1 MRVLVAEDDPIA
13 QELIRSF
20 LEGEGYQVTVASC
33 GEEAWERY
41 QASPA
46 RFVITDWKM
55 PGVSGLELCRRI
67 REENNGS
74 YTYVVMLTANHE
86 KGHFISGLAAGADDF
101 VTKPFDP
108 AELRIRMK
116 SGARVLELEDKLEE
130 KIAEIKHSR
139 EATEAAHQKLQEELD
154 AAADVQ
160 RALLPTDLANSDGI
174 DFAWSFEPSIQ
185 LGGDAFNIFR
195 LAEDRFGF
203 TFVDV
208 CGHGLKSALL
218 AVTVQ
223 HVIDPR
229 YRHTSLLWADSA
241 TDPKHLVVPPTEVL
255 SRLNTQFQMDMET
268 AQYFS
273 MLYGLLEADTGRIQY
288 STAGHPPPILIPA
301 AGDIRQLEGTGFP
314 IGIAPTAD
322 YDHYEMKLEPGDRL
336 LFFSDGLTEVAN
348 EQREEAGTERV
359 IGWINEGRML
369 GVNEV
374 VRLLAENVRDWAAAG
389 VPGDDVSI
397 LLVEYTGTEFRTA
410 NPSSAPLTRSS

>member
-13 QELIRSF
+13 QELIRAF
-20 LEGEGYQVTVASC
+20 LEVEGYEVTVASC

-41 QASPA
+41 RISPT

-67 REENNGS
+67 REESHGR

-130 KIAEIKHSR
+130 QIDEIKQSR
-139 EATEAAHQKLQEELD
+139 VAVEAAHHKLQEELS

-160 RALLPTDLANSDGI
+160 RALLPKDLPETNDI
-174 DFAWSFEPSIQ
+174 RFAWSFEPSIQ
-185 LGGDAFNIFR
+185 LGGDAFNVFK
-195 LAEDRFGF
+195 LADNRYGF
-203 TFVDV
+203 TFIDV

-229 YRHTSLLWADSA
+229 YRHTPLLWADSA

-255 SRLNTQFQMDMET
+255 ARLNSQFQMDMET

-273 MLYGLLEADTGRIQY
+273 MLYGVLESDTGKIQY
-288 STAGHPPPILIPA
+288 STAGHPPPILVSA
-301 AGDIRQLEGTGFP
+301 DGQIRQLEGTGFP
-314 IGIAPTAD
+314 IGIAPVAD
-322 YDHYEMKLEPGDRL
+322 YDLHELHLATGDRL

-348 EQREEAGTERV
+348 EQKEEAGPERV
-359 IGWINEGRML
+359 LEWLHEGIDL
-369 GVNEV
+369 GVDELV
-374 VRLLAENVRDWAAAG
+374 KMLAQNVTAWAADG
-389 VPGDDVSI
+389 IPNDDVSI
-397 LLVEYTGTEFRTA
+397 LMVEFTGNGFVSA
-410 NPSSAPLTRSS
+410 SQVSPVSSVQR

>member
-13 QELIRSF
+13 QELIRAF
-20 LEGEGYQVTVASC
+20 LEVEGYEVTVASC

-41 QASPA
+41 RISPT

-67 REENNGS
+67 REESHGR

-130 KIAEIKHSR
+130 QIDEIKQSR
-139 EATEAAHQKLQEELD
+139 VAVEAAHHKLQEELS

-160 RALLPTDLANSDGI
+160 RALLPKDLPETNDI
-174 DFAWSFEPSIQ
+174 RFAWSFEPSIQ
-185 LGGDAFNIFR
+185 LGGDAFNVFK
-195 LAEDRFGF
+195 LADNRYGF
-203 TFVDV
+203 TFIDV

-229 YRHTSLLWADSA
+229 YRHTPLLWADSA

-255 SRLNTQFQMDMET
+255 ARLNSQFQMDMET

-273 MLYGLLEADTGRIQY
+273 MLYGVLESDTGKIQY
-288 STAGHPPPILIPA
+288 STAGHPPPILVSA
-301 AGDIRQLEGTGFP
+301 DGQIRQLEGTGFP
-314 IGIAPTAD
+314 IGIAPVAD
-322 YDHYEMKLEPGDRL
+322 YDLHELHLATGDRL

-348 EQREEAGTERV
+348 EQKEEAGPERV
-359 IGWINEGRML
+359 LEWLHEGIDL
-369 GVNEV
+369 GVDELV
-374 VRLLAENVRDWAAAG
+374 KMLAQNVTAWAADG
-389 VPGDDVSI
+389 IPNDDVSI
-397 LLVEYTGTEFRTA
+397 LMVEFTGNGFVSA
-410 NPSSAPLTRSS
+410 SQVSPCSSVQR

>member
-13 QELIRSF
+13 QELIRAF
-20 LEGEGYQVTVASC
+20 LEGEGYEVTVASC

-41 QASPA
+41 KISPT

-67 REENNGS
+67 REESDGR

-130 KIAEIKHSR
+130 QIDEIQQSR
-139 EATEAAHQKLQEELD
+139 VAVEAAHHKLQEELN

-160 RALLPTDLANSDGI
+160 RALLPKDLPEAQDI
-174 DFAWSFEPSIQ
+174 KFAWSFEPSIQ
-185 LGGDAFNIFR
+185 LGGDAFNVFK
-195 LAEDRFGF
+195 LADSRYGF
-203 TFVDV
+203 TFIDV

-229 YRHTSLLWADSA
+229 YRHTPLLWADSA

-255 SRLNTQFQMDMET
+255 ARLNSQFQMDMET

-273 MLYGLLEADTGRIQY
+273 MLYGVLESDTGRIQY
-288 STAGHPPPILIPA
+288 STAGHPPPILVTA
-301 AGDIRQLEGTGFP
+301 NGEIRQLEGTGFP
-314 IGIAPTAD
+314 IGIAPVAD
-322 YDHYEMKLEPGDRL
+322 YDLHELHLGAGDRL

-348 EQREEAGTERV
+348 EQKEEAGPERV
-359 IGWINEGRML
+359 LGWIREGINL
-369 GVNEV
+369 GVDELV
-374 VRLLAENVRDWAAAG
+374 KLLAQNVTAWAADG
-389 VPGDDVSI
+389 IPNDDVSI
-397 LLVEYTGTEFRTA
+397 LMVEYTGQEFVSASQLSPTA
-410 NPSSAPLTRSS
+410 SLQR

>member
-13 QELIRSF
+13 QELIRAF
-20 LEGEGYQVTVASC
+20 LELEGYEVTVASC

-41 QASPA
+41 RISPT

-67 REENNGS
+67 REESHGR

-130 KIAEIKHSR
+130 QIDEIKQSR
-139 EATEAAHQKLQEELD
+139 VAVEAAHHKLQEELN

-160 RALLPTDLANSDGI
+160 RALLPKDLPETNDI
-174 DFAWSFEPSIQ
+174 KFAWSFEPSIQ
-185 LGGDAFNIFR
+185 LGGDAFNVFK
-195 LAEDRFGF
+195 LADNRYGF
-203 TFVDV
+203 TFIDV

-229 YRHTSLLWADSA
+229 YRHTPLLWADSA

-255 SRLNTQFQMDMET
+255 ARLNSQFQMDMET

-273 MLYGLLEADTGRIQY
+273 MLYGVLESDTGKIQY
-288 STAGHPPPILIPA
+288 STAGHPPPILVSA
-301 AGDIRQLEGTGFP
+301 DGEIRQLEGTGFP
-314 IGIAPTAD
+314 IGIAPVAD
-322 YDHYEMKLEPGDRL
+322 YDLHELHLATGDRL

-348 EQREEAGTERV
+348 EQKEEAGPERV
-359 IGWINEGRML
+359 LDWLHEGFDL
-369 GVNEV
+369 GVDELV
-374 VRLLAENVRDWAAAG
+374 KMLAQNVTAWAADG
-389 VPGDDVSI
+389 IPNDDVSI
-397 LLVEYTGTEFRTA
+397 LMVEFTGNGFVSASQVSPA
-410 NPSSAPLTRSS
+410 NSVQR